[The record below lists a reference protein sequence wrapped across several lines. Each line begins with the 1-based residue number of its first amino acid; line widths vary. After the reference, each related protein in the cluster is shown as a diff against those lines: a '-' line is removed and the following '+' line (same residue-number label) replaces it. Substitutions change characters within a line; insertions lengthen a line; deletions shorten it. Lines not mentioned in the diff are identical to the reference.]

1 MMVRTC
7 KSYGTIFA
15 YLAKARVRGN
25 QFGGD
30 GSRMQSE
37 SMEQSLLKGWEL
49 AAFRPCDDTLVG
61 ELLRCVRSDLPIRS
75 LMVFVLD
82 SASKVVSVV
91 GAAGAP
97 GFLLARKPI
106 GCTEARWQELS
117 KWTESG
123 ELLRQSSPRRSGKLA
138 WLAPESIAG
147 EAMALPIC
155 LDSELDN
162 AATRGAV
169 LFELDL
175 GRSLQSERVSSVR
188 AWAGP
193 FGLSLA
199 NSMRIVPAFKR
210 EVMAPDGSER
220 SDRISVKEHV
230 VGAESGLRAVMERVQ
245 LVAASDMPVLILGDT
260 GTGKEVV
267 ARAIHTRSTRL
278 RSPFL
283 RVNCGAIPPELIDSQ
298 LFGHERGSFT
308 GASDQRKGW
317 FERAHGGTLFL
328 DEIGELPLAAQ
339 VRLLR
344 VLQERQ
350 IERVGGQDTLHV
362 DVRIVAATHRDLA
375 TMVHQRTFRE
385 DLWYRINVFPIL
397 LPRLCERTEDIPEL
411 TRHFARKASLNFG
424 IPYVEPSIS
433 DIDRLIEYH
442 WPGNI
447 RELQAVIDRA
457 VILGRGSKLDITTAL
472 GIGFGQRYQPTPES
486 DEPTFYEVIP
496 ESHALSVPQE
506 PPPASTADTNRIE
519 SLNESMKKHIERA
532 LMASR
537 GQIEG
542 KRGAAETLR
551 INPHTLRAK
560 MRKLGI
566 RWSDFR
572 ED

>member
-1 MMVRTC
+1 MR
-7 KSYGTIFA
+7 
-15 YLAKARVRGN
+15 
-25 QFGGD
+25 
-30 GSRMQSE
+30 SE
-37 SMEQSLLKGWEL
+37 SMEQSLLRGWEF
-49 AAFRPCDDTLVG
+49 AAFRPCDDMLVG
-61 ELLRCVRSDLPIRS
+61 ELLRCMCSELPIRS
-75 LMVFVLD
+75 LVVYSMEP
-82 SASKVVSVV
+82 ASKVVSVI

-97 GFLLARKPI
+97 GFMLDRKPI
-106 GCTEARWQELS
+106 GCTDARWHELF

-123 ELLRQSSPRRSGKLA
+123 EVLRQSSPRRSGKLA
-138 WLAPESIAG
+138 WLAPDSMSG
-147 EAMALPIC
+147 EAIAVPIS
-155 LDSELDN
+155 LDSELDGV
-162 AATRGAV
+162 AMRGAMIC
-169 LFELDL
+169 ELDV
-175 GRSLQSERVSSVR
+175 GRSLQPERESSLR

-193 FGLSLA
+193 FGLAFA
-199 NSMRIVPAFKR
+199 NSLRSNPEFKR
-210 EVMAPDGSER
+210 EILAPDGSER
-220 SDRISVKEHV
+220 SDRIPVKEHV

-278 RSPFL
+278 RAPFL

-375 TMVHQRTFRE
+375 TMVHQRSFRE

-433 DIDRLIEYH
+433 DIDQLIGYH

-457 VILGRGSKLDITTAL
+457 VILGRGVKLDISTAL
-472 GIGFGQRYQPTPES
+472 GIGFAQRYQPAPEN

-496 ESHALSVPQE
+496 ESNAPQLPQE
-506 PPPASTADTNRIE
+506 QPIAPNGESTRIE

-542 KRGAAETLR
+542 KRGAAATLR

-572 ED
+572 ND